1 MPLGMKLLLFVW
13 SPLSMVPLVLVLAG
27 VHVPQPLSYAWH
39 KALHVIGAVVF
50 VGNILTQAVWLGGA
64 QATKSA
70 AAVRGAYAALETTDR
85 LFMGPGMFLLVA
97 NGALL
102 AQTWGGIQRWSWM
115 LAALV
120 LFGLFGV
127 VSGPLMWV
135 QIKSLRVLKTTPDE
149 KLLEAMAVASGKSL
163 PVWLVPMLL
172 LPLAI
177 VVLMVVK
184 PRLW

>member
-1 MPLGMKLLLFVW
+1 MPLGMKLLLFAW
-13 SPLSMVPLVLVLAG
+13 SPAAMVPLVLVLMG
-27 VHVPQPLSYAWH
+27 VHVPQPFSYGWH
-39 KALHVIGAVVF
+39 KALHVIGAIVF

-64 QATKSA
+64 QATKSP

-97 NGALL
+97 NGAVL

-115 LAALV
+115 MAALV

-127 VSGPLMWV
+127 ASGPLMWI
-135 QIKSLRVLKTTPDE
+135 QLASLRVLKTTPDE
-149 KLLEAMAVASGKSL
+149 KLLDAMKAAAGKSL
-163 PVWLVPMLL
+163 FVWLAAMLL